1 MHLHP
6 RAVTGTWRTSLRV
19 DMVNK
24 GLAVTSSH
32 VTADKFLCISKTQF
46 LKTFQLAP
54 LRHSLSWA
62 LLLPRRILSSLP
74 FSIDSSLQVTV
85 FLQLDQTPLCPI
97 LLNSAFYVHKEI
109 QLISQYKE
117 QNAENTFLNNSSH
130 SYSSLGLLL
139 YNPGLYNI
147 ILVFSQHYS
156 EIEKT

>member
-1 MHLHP
+1 MKTQDSKQIKTIKPKWYLVLGS
-6 RAVTGTWRTSLRV
+6 RYLLLRI
-19 DMVNK
+19 N
-24 GLAVTSSH
+24 T
-32 VTADKFLCISKTQF
+32 ISEAKRDFTKTQF